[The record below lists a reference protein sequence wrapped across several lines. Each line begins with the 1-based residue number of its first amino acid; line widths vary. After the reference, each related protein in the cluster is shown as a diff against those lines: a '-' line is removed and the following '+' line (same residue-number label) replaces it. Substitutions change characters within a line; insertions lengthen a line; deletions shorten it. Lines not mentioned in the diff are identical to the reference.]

1 MGSLTEKL
9 LQLPDSTEDQCKQ
22 DEDFVD
28 PWTVTCSSQSG
39 PDYDKLIGL
48 FLLATFYYF
57 IVLIEK

>member
-9 LQLPDSTEDQCKQ
+9 IQLPDSTEDQCKQ

-48 FLLATFYYF
+48 FL
-57 IVLIEK
+57 